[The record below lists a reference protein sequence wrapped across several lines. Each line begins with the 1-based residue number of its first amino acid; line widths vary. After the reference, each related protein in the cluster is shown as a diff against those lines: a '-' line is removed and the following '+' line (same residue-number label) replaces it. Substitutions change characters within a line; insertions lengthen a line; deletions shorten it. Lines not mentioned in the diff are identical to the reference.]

1 MVAKKTQSGFTL
13 IEIAIVLIIVSVL
26 LGYTLAM
33 FPIQRELRQYRSA
46 DAEMDEIID
55 ALISYAQVN
64 GRLPCPDTSGDINA
78 LDPLTTGV
86 GVIDGIEDTEDLI
99 VNATGAAAPD
109 GLVDTCKAFFGFL
122 PARTLGMD
130 GIFNANGLLQD
141 PWGGAYGY
149 AISNVDTGAAF
160 GVDLISPDGIREEGL
175 DNVTPDLFICDDSTA
190 VGNHTNCNPATIGD
204 DVVGNVAAVVI
215 SLGKSFDL
223 GAGSSNIQRENFDDF
238 HDGQNDKVYIKS
250 THSTVANAEYDDIVK
265 WLSLNKLIS
274 KMIEADQLP

>member
-1 MVAKKTQSGFTL
+1 MFNKNSISGFTL

-26 LGYTLAM
+26 LGYTVAM
-33 FPIQRELRQYRSA
+33 FPIQQELKQYRSA

-55 ALISYAQVN
+55 ALIAFAQVS
-64 GRLPCPDTSGDINA
+64 GRLPCPDTIGDIHNGDA
-78 LDPLTTGV
+78 NSTGA
-86 GVIDGIEDTEDLI
+86 GVIDGNEDTENLI
-99 VNATGAAAPD
+99 DNSTGAVPPD
-109 GLVDTCKAFFGFL
+109 DLVDNCKAFFGFL
-122 PARTLGMD
+122 PARTLGID
-130 GIFNANGLLQD
+130 GDFNANGLLQD

-160 GVDLISPDGIREEGL
+160 GADLISPDGIREEGL
-175 DNVTPDLFICDDSTA
+175 GNVTPDLFICDDSAALGTDIDCGA
-190 VGNHTNCNPATIGD
+190 ANGGE
-204 DVVGNVAAVVI
+204 VVSNVAAVVI